1 MKTITAQAVVSGD
14 RKLKLEL
21 ACDVAPGPVD
31 VVIVVQPR
39 ESDPEPRPSW
49 AELHGLGREVWR
61 GVDAVEYVRELRA
74 DREPRT

>member
-21 ACDVAPGPVD
+21 ACDLAPGPVD

-39 ESDPEPRPSW
+39 TPGPEVRPSW
-49 AELHGLGREVWR
+49 SDLHGLGQEIWR
-61 GVDAVEYVRELRA
+61 GVDATEYVRELRA
-74 DREPRT
+74 DRERGT